1 VARALQCPACS
12 TRHGIDGVAPGAT
25 FACTGCGRTLRAPG
39 AATVPAAPS
48 ADASAPTGTR
58 AERRQAATAA
68 PSTTAAGFG
77 LPVRIGAWV
86 IAVLLGGVISL
97 YLARLVGLL
106 STNNLIDVITGT
118 GSGRYLRMALLL
130 PIWALVTTG
139 IVTLLL
145 DGGWRLLHRD
155 APAPARRPSRE
166 RTPASAAT
174 ESDHVP
180 AAARPSTGVPDRDG
194 AQRPRRI
201 PPRDTGA

>member
-1 VARALQCPACS
+1 MARALQCPACA
-12 TRHGIDGVAPGAT
+12 TRHAIDGVAPGAT

-39 AATVPAAPS
+39 ATSAPAGAAAP
-48 ADASAPTGTR
+48 ADPTGTR
-58 AERRQAATAA
+58 SERRLAATAA
-68 PSTTAAGFG
+68 PANAATGFA

-86 IAVLLGGVISL
+86 IAVLLGGVIAL
-97 YLARLVGLL
+97 YVARLIGLL
-106 STNNLIDVITGT
+106 STNNLIDVITGS

-130 PIWALVTTG
+130 PIWALVTTA

-155 APAPARRPSRE
+155 VPPPARRPTRE
-166 RTPASAAT
+166 RSSAPREPRT
-174 ESDHVP
+174 DHVP
-180 AAARPSTGVPDRDG
+180 AAARTASGVPDRGD

>member
-1 VARALQCPACS
+1 MARALQCPACS
-12 TRHGIDGVAPGAT
+12 TRHAIDGVAPGAT

-39 AATVPAAPS
+39 AATAPAAATPS
-48 ADASAPTGTR
+48 PNPTGTR
-58 AERRQAATAA
+58 AERRQAATTA
-68 PSTTAAGFG
+68 PSTAATGFA
-77 LPVRIGAWV
+77 LPVRIGAWAV
-86 IAVLLGGVISL
+86 AVLLGGVIAL
-97 YLARLVGLL
+97 YLARLIGLL
-106 STNNLIDVITGT
+106 STNNLIDVITGSGT
-118 GSGRYLRMALLL
+118 GRYLRMALLL

-155 APAPARRPSRE
+155 APAPARRPARD
-166 RTPASAAT
+166 RTATPAAA

-180 AAARPSTGVPDRDG
+180 ASARTASGVPDRAD

>member
-1 VARALQCPACS
+1 MARALQCPACS
-12 TRHGIDGVAPGAT
+12 TRHAIDGVAPGAT

-39 AATVPAAPS
+39 AATAAAPTPN
-48 ADASAPTGTR
+48 PTGTR
-58 AERRQAATAA
+58 AERRQAAAT
-68 PSTTAAGFG
+68 PTTGPAAGFG
-77 LPVRIGAWV
+77 LPVRIGAWAV
-86 IAVLLGGVISL
+86 AVLVGGAIAL
-97 YLARLVGLL
+97 YLARLIGLL

-118 GSGRYLRMALLL
+118 GTGRYVRMALLV

-155 APAPARRPSRE
+155 APAPVRRPA
-166 RTPASAAT
+166 RTRPEATVAAGA
-174 ESDHVP
+174 DHVP
-180 AAARPSTGVPDRDG
+180 ASARPATGVPDRGD